1 MGTSVSVKIDLKG
14 IEKKVSSSAL
24 AKGKLAI
31 SNQMMMDMTPFVPR
45 KSGDLRGSG
54 QATRDGVRYPGPYA
68 RAQFYGSS
76 YNKHRS
82 FTFKRYTTPGTG
94 KRWDKKA
101 SALHA
106 KDWGKVGLRAMGV
119 KA

>member
-1 MGTSVSVKIDLKG
+1 MGATVSVKVDLKG
-14 IEKKVSSSAL
+14 IEKKVSSAAL

-31 SNQMMMDMTPFVPR
+31 GNQMLIDMSPFIPR
-45 KSGDLRGSG
+45 KSGNLSSSG
-54 QATRDGVRYPGPYA
+54 QATRDGVKYPGPYA

-82 FTFKRYTTPGTG
+82 FTFKRYTTPGTD
-94 KRWDKKA
+94 KRWDLKA
-101 SALHA
+101 SALHV
-106 KDWGKVGLRAMGV
+106 KDWGKVGLRAIGV

>member
-1 MGTSVSVKIDLKG
+1 TSVSVKIDLKG

-31 SNQMMMDMTPFVPR
+31 ANQMMIDMQPFIPR
-45 KSGDLRGSG
+45 KSGELSGRG

-82 FTFKRYTTPGTG
+82 FTFSRYTTPGTG
-94 KRWDKKA
+94 KRWDLKA
-101 SALHA
+101 SAL
-106 KDWGKVGLRAMGV
+106 
-119 KA
+119 

>member
-31 SNQMMMDMTPFVPR
+31 ANQMMIDMQPFIPR
-45 KSGDLRGSG
+45 KSGDLSGSG

-76 YNKHRS
+76 YNKRRR
-82 FTFKRYTTPGTG
+82 FTFSRYTTPGTG
-94 KRWDKKA
+94 KRWDLKA
-101 SALHA
+101 SALHV